1 MDLGILRKGESKALA
16 KLSNIAWQTLLF
28 VSESLAMDRKVTPV
42 LRGK

>member
-1 MDLGILRKGESKALA
+1 MDLGILRKDEFALA

-28 VSESLAMDRKVTPV
+28 VSESLAMDRKVMPV